1 MVLLCVLVRVIVI
14 DGVGF
19 GEFERVAVPT
29 IDRVAV
35 IDGEWVCACVRERVL
50 DRVCVCDVVSER
62 VRVGVGDGD
71 VSVPACEGVR
81 EMLGVHD

>member
-1 MVLLCVLVRVIVI
+1 LLCVLVRDIVI
-14 DGVGF
+14 DGVGI

-29 IDRVAV
+29 TDRVAV

-62 VRVGVGDGD
+62 V
-71 VSVPACEGVR
+71 CEGVG
-81 EMLGVHD
+81 EGVVTVPT